1 MQGLF
6 EQLPS
11 RLKSRP
17 ASAPAK
23 KKRSAPTAIPT
34 GNQSTP
40 DLVRPQSSHISQVAR
55 ATTFPVLPTTPLQT
69 SGFAMNHPDNRFQ
82 INTSSNPNLRQ
93 SFQDIV
99 SPSELS
105 SRATPE
111 VATPSS
117 LSQGQQFGMQNQFD
131 VNNSIPYLSAMMF
144 PSTDPFAYPN
154 QAMMEF
160 DAQKQET
167 QNNTPSN
174 SRPQS
179 MYMANGSGMYDNLE
193 GQLFGP
199 LPPYLIQ
206 GQGNYNMPSAPVGG
220 NMMSSFQPHEMMFP
234 QGLPQISDMTGMF
247 SNDGEDW
254 NMNMDQRF
262 RQ

>member
-1 MQGLF
+1 
-6 EQLPS
+6 
-11 RLKSRP
+11 LKARP

-23 KKRSAPTAIPT
+23 KKRSAPTANPP
-34 GNQSTP
+34 GNQSLP
-40 DLVRPQSSHISQVAR
+40 DLARPQSSHISQVAR

-69 SGFAMNHPDNRFQ
+69 SGFTMNHPDNRFQ

-111 VATPSS
+111 VATPGS
-117 LSQGQQFGMQNQFD
+117 LAQGPQFGMQNQFD

-154 QAMMEF
+154 QPMMEF
-160 DAQKQET
+160 DAQKQEA
-167 QNNTPSN
+167 QNSTPSD

-179 MYMANGSGMYDNLE
+179 MYMGNGSGMYDNLE

-199 LPPYLIQ
+199 LPPYLIE
-206 GQGNYNMPSAPVGG
+206 GQGNYNMPSAQVGG
-220 NMMSSFQPHEMMFP
+220 NMMSSFHPQEMMFP
-234 QGLPQISDMTGMF
+234 HGLPQNSDMTGMF
-247 SNDGEDW
+247 NDGEDW
-254 NMNMDQRF
+254 NMSMDQRF